1 MSEMEKFL
9 EGLGDDQNQQVDILD
24 QPLVPEEPK
33 TPEKDDEGKS
43 GEGEEDDEFE
53 FKPRNRRER
62 RLLRT
67 LDGERS
73 SSRFLAEKLQT
84 KTEAEKSLENSD
96 YLNAIENIYGNDSP
110 EKVAAT
116 ELLKRALIGVRD
128 DAENRAY
135 NRMNADRVAESQQA
149 QRQQDELDGFI
160 DEIEDEN
167 NISLNP
173 IQEKSFIEL
182 LTKMSR
188 KDANGHIIAY
198 ADPHSTFEIFKERTK
213 KKGTPTRA
221 KELSNR
227 SMTQTTPQGES
238 KLEDDSTVRFLK
250 ANGII

>member
-1 MSEMEKFL
+1 MEKFL
-9 EGLGDDQNQQVDILD
+9 GELGDDQNQEVDILD
-24 QPLVPEEPK
+24 QPLVPETT
-33 TPEKDDEGKS
+33 TPPAKEDGVKPE
-43 GEGEEDDEFE
+43 EGEEEDEFE

-67 LDGERS
+67 LDGERQ

-84 KTEAEKSLENSD
+84 KTEADASLENSD
-96 YLNAIENIYGNDSP
+96 YLKAIEKIYGTDSP
-110 EKVAAT
+110 EAVAAT
-116 ELLKRALIGVRD
+116 ELLKQALVGVRN

-135 NRMNADRVAESQQA
+135 NRMNADRIAEAQQA
-149 QRQQDELDGFI
+149 QRQQEELDGFI

-173 IQEKSFIEL
+173 AQEKSYIEL
-182 LTKMSR
+182 LKKMSR
-188 KDANGHIIAY
+188 KDANGNIIAY

-213 KKGTPTRA
+213 KKGTPPRA

-227 SMTQTTPQGES
+227 SMAQTTSQGDS
-238 KLEDDSTVRFLK
+238 NLEDEVARRYLQ